1 MKKNKGLLILDIAVL
16 LLSAALCFG
25 TKLLFHACGAKEDGG
40 WMNCHWAERAVFA
53 IGLALTV
60 SGVLLCTVSGRKQ
73 RAGIALGMVPAALT
87 AAFLP
92 QNVIPL
98 CMMTTM
104 RCHSVMRPAVIVLG
118 CLIAVCALTDNILS
132 LKAAKEDGRA

>member
-1 MKKNKGLLILDIAVL
+1 MKNNRKLLILDAAVL
-16 LLSAALCFG
+16 LLSAALCIG

-40 WMNCHWAERAVFA
+40 WMNCHWAECAVFA
-53 IGLALTV
+53 AGIALTV
-60 SGVLLCTVSGRKQ
+60 SGLLLCTVKGRRQ
-73 RAGIALGMVPAALT
+73 RAGIALGIVPAALT

-98 CMMTTM
+98 CMMNTM
-104 RCHSVMRPAVIVLG
+104 RCHSVMRPAVMVLG

-132 LKAAKEDGRA
+132 LKAAKEEDRA